1 MELKSLIVPVRS
13 TVPALTLASLSLV
26 WNADAAPVSV
36 GNASFELPSTTFV
49 NPQIDLWNKT
59 PQPDWFQSQNGVTWE
74 QMSGVFANTAPGSP
88 SHIVNIDGNQAA
100 YIISLPQAGITQ
112 VVSGKYEAGLQYSV
126 SVGVIAGGNITEGTS
141 LLVGLFYVDDAGVPV
156 TVAGKTVTYTA
167 AGFPNS
173 IEFQDQKAVSSVLKS
188 GDAAVGRNIGIQI
201 VGTGGDGAGYWDV
214 DNVRVS
220 ANTVPEPGTWALFT
234 LGLAGLLTVG
244 RRSVVRR

>member
-1 MELKSLIVPVRS
+1 MELKSLIAPARS
-13 TVPALTLASLSLV
+13 TASAIALASLTLA
-26 WNADAAPVSV
+26 WTAGAAPVAV
-36 GNASFELPSTTFV
+36 GNSSFELPSTTFV
-49 NPQIDLWNKT
+49 SPQIDLWNKT
-59 PQPDWFQSQNGVTWE
+59 PQPDWFQPQNGVTWD
-74 QMSGVFANTAPGSP
+74 QLSGVFANTAPGTP
-88 SHIVNIDGNQAA
+88 SHIVNIDGSQAA

-141 LLVGLFYVDDAGVPV
+141 LLVGLFYVDDAGAPV

-173 IEFQDQKAVSSVLKS
+173 IEFQDFQAVSSVLNS
-188 GDAAVGRNIGIQI
+188 GDAAVGRNIGVQI

-220 ANTVPEPGTWALFT
+220 ASTVPEPGTWALFT
-234 LGLAGLLTVG
+234 LGVAGLVTVG
-244 RRSVVRR
+244 RRSVARR